1 LINAVGVA
9 QLLRRMRD
17 ALGRTGASTEAEVD
31 EAIAEATAAIQ
42 AWRAAAIDA
51 AGLGRCLFQASARL
65 PLVRQLCRDPSVP
78 DEDVIRRV
86 AVIARLREFFAALTA
101 YADAYEVFVSGKRP
115 ASPRIVFARSNDPVG
130 ALWTGLRAALAVFLV
145 SSFWIL
151 TNWAHGSTAAILG
164 AVATARL
171 ATMGPAVPIA
181 VGATLIFALATLP
194 AFIIVEVL
202 LPLAD
207 GFGMFALAV
216 APMLFLCAFLMAHKK
231 TMLIGYMSALLFAS
245 AGQFLDQMV
254 YDPVGFLNT
263 CIAAV
268 VAAATAMVLWAI
280 IAPATPEAARRRFV
294 RAARRAL
301 ARIAARRRRI
311 GLTEFETAMTEALG
325 QLRGQLRP
333 DQPDD
338 IAAYEAAI
346 ALFGAGR
353 ELIRVREDRASPA
366 TAALELEIAELAGNQ
381 RAQWLDHARRTAQE
395 AAAKCLAELRENAVG
410 SEQAQAAA
418 RKIVAFAA
426 IRDELERG
434 GELLSDG
441 RHKGV
446 HSDAA

>member
-1 LINAVGVA
+1 VIGRIAVV
-9 QLLRRMRD
+9 
-17 ALGRTGASTEAEVD
+17 
-31 EAIAEATAAIQ
+31 
-42 AWRAAAIDA
+42 
-51 AGLGRCLFQASARL
+51 
-65 PLVRQLCRDPSVP
+65 
-78 DEDVIRRV
+78 
-86 AVIARLREFFAALTA
+86 ARLREFFAALTA
-101 YADAYEVFVSGKRP
+101 YAESYEAVVSGEKPEPRP
-115 ASPRIVFARSNDPVG
+115 IGFAHSNDPVV
-130 ALWTGLRAALAVFLV
+130 ALWTGLRAALAVFVV

-151 TNWAHGSTAAILG
+151 TNWAHGSTAAVLG

-171 ATMGPAVPIA
+171 ATMAPAVPVA
-181 VGATLIFALATLP
+181 LGATLSFALATIP

-207 GFGMFALAV
+207 GFGMFAVAV

-254 YDPVGFLNT
+254 YDPVGMLNT

-268 VAAATAMVLWAI
+268 VSAATAMVLWAI

-301 ARIAARRRRI
+301 ARIVAPRRRI
-311 GLTEFETAMTEALG
+311 GLAEFETAMTEALD

-338 IAAYEAAI
+338 IATYEAAI

-353 ELIRVREDRASPA
+353 ELIRVREDRASSA
-366 TAALELEIAELAGNQ
+366 TAALELDIAELAGSQ
-381 RAQWLDHARRTAQE
+381 GAKWLDRARRTAQD
-395 AAAKCLAELRENAVG
+395 AAARCLAELREDAVG
-410 SEQAQAAA
+410 AKQAQSAA
-418 RKIVAFAA
+418 RKIVSFAA

-434 GELLSDG
+434 GELLSAE
-441 RHKGV
+441 RRKGAQ
-446 HSDAA
+446 SDAA

>member
-1 LINAVGVA
+1 MGSAEPVHRPKRGSMTQSPKL
-9 QLLRRMRD
+9 LLRSKHGVPPRSTLPGLASD
-17 ALGRTGASTEAEVD
+17 WSGR
-31 EAIAEATAAIQ
+31 
-42 AWRAAAIDA
+42 
-51 AGLGRCLFQASARL
+51 ARTCHSSE
-65 PLVRQLCRDPSVP
+65 QLCRDQSAP
-78 DEDVIRRV
+78 DEEVIRRI

-101 YADAYEVFVSGKRP
+101 YAEAYEAVVSGEKPEPRP
-115 ASPRIVFARSNDPVG
+115 IGFAHSNDPVA
-130 ALWTGLRAALAVFLV
+130 ALWTGLRAALAVFVV

-151 TNWAHGSTAAILG
+151 TNWAHGSTAAVLG

-171 ATMGPAVPIA
+171 ATMAPAVPIA
-181 VGATLIFALATLP
+181 VGATLIFALATIP

-207 GFGMFALAV
+207 GFAMFALAV

-231 TMLIGYMSALLFAS
+231 TMLIGYLSALLFAS

-254 YDPVGFLNT
+254 YDPVGILNT

-353 ELIRVREDRASPA
+353 ELIRVREDRASLCHGRPR
-366 TAALELEIAELAGNQ
+366 T
-381 RAQWLDHARRTAQE
+381 RYRRARRQPASAVARPRSTHGAGSCREVPCRTARGRGRCRASAVRCAQDRR
-395 AAAKCLAELRENAVG
+395 LRCDPRR
-410 SEQAQAAA
+410 A
-418 RKIVAFAA
+418 RARRRIA
-426 IRDELERG
+426 
-434 GELLSDG
+434 
-441 RHKGV
+441 H
-446 HSDAA
+446 